1 MIGLDAIA
9 LSPKE
14 LGRGQDE
21 NGQLMI
27 WRSLI
32 SNQVLVSGSR
42 KTGSAAAIKREADQ
56 RSYVILEEG
65 NQPVNL
71 LRTAVRNLNV
81 MIIVIWEQRIPEI
94 FLSSART

>member
-1 MIGLDAIA
+1 M
-9 LSPKE
+9 E
-14 LGRGQDE
+14 LARGQDE

-71 LRTAVRNLNV
+71 LRTAVRNLNGG
-81 MIIVIWEQRIPEI
+81 QHHDQAPEDSRDL
-94 FLSSART
+94 FVKRKN